1 MKTIKIIALA
11 AALTASMPAFAQETQ
26 RLTANKHNEYGLIY
40 SLPKTHVNIEVE
52 AVRTVKKAGPYYRYA
67 EKYLGVKNP
76 ITETARRG
84 LSRTCRCRHSVCP
97 TRTVSG

>member
-67 EKYLGVKNP
+67 REVSRCEESDYRGQPDVGCQGRADVG
-76 ITETARRG
+76 IRCARQG
-84 LSRTCRCRHSVCP
+84 Q
-97 TRTVSG
+97 

>member
-52 AVRTVKKAGPYYRYA
+52 AVRTVKKAGPYYRGQPDVGCQGRA
-67 EKYLGVKNP
+67 DVG
-76 ITETARRG
+76 IRCARQG
-84 LSRTCRCRHSVCP
+84 Q
-97 TRTVSG
+97 